1 MIKNTE
7 LCIKKNLKHLQA
19 NSTNPTQISILT
31 MHSSSRPLITG
42 SNRFTVDLRVS
53 SLKRVNDPQS
63 SIKRS
68 EVRSPP
74 SNFVTQARLVRTY
87 VIDDVFEIT
96 LQLQCALNA
105 AMRNIVSVTS
115 ELCLYIEALSQVI
128 LDQYV
133 CF

>member
-1 MIKNTE
+1 MH
-7 LCIKKNLKHLQA
+7 KKKLKHLQA

-53 SLKRVNDPQS
+53 SLKRANDPQS

-87 VIDDVFEIT
+87 VIDDIFEIT

-105 AMRNIVSVTS
+105 EMRNIVSVTS
-115 ELCLYIEALSQVI
+115 ELCLYIEALSQVT